1 MSYKDEIKIEIE
13 TLVDID
19 LYLKALSMLLQTLR
33 LDLTNSMKALGAVEE
48 SIQKTLEAIQEVR
61 KFN

>member
-1 MSYKDEIKIEIE
+1 MSYKEEIKIEVG

-19 LYLKALSMLLQTLR
+19 LYLKALSTLLQTLR

-48 SIQKTLEAIQEVR
+48 SIQKTLGAIRDAR

>member
-1 MSYKDEIKIEIE
+1 MPHKDEIKIEVG
-13 TLVDID
+13 TLADID
-19 LYLKALSMLLQTLR
+19 LYLKALSTLLRTLR

-48 SIQKTLEAIQEVR
+48 SIQKTLRAIQEAR